1 MRMVLSKPMARN
13 NVAKTYTGR
22 NGKFKPGNPGRP
34 KGARHRT
41 TLAIEA
47 ILDGEAKALTRKAV
61 EMAMSGDTTAL
72 RLCLER
78 LAPPRR
84 DRSVSLAMPALKRPE
99 NLSAATAALL
109 AAVASGDLTPGE
121 GEAVG
126 KLLELHRRAIELG
139 DHEERLERLEQRLA
153 GQ

>member
-1 MRMVLSKPMARN
+1 MRMVLPKPMARN

-22 NGKFKPGNPGRP
+22 NGKFRPGNPGRP
-34 KGARHRT
+34 KGARHKT

-47 ILDGEAKALTRKAV
+47 ILDGEAKALTQKAI

-84 DRSVSLAMPALKRPE
+84 DRSVSLSLRW
-99 NLSAATAALL
+99 AARKW
-109 AAVASGDLTPGE
+109 VDRG
-121 GEAVG
+121 
-126 KLLELHRRAIELG
+126 R
-139 DHEERLERLEQRLA
+139 
-153 GQ
+153 